1 MDGTVH
7 FSRDPKVETD
17 TSSFEH
23 KSEKKHL
30 TVLTGH
36 YQANL
41 MITQLLDTKC
51 TDMYPL
57 LLKQTQCTLY
67 VFYHYNNYQTTLVF
81 LIC

>member
-30 TVLTGH
+30 AVLTGH

-51 TDMYPL
+51 TDISTLIEADTMYIVCIL
-57 LLKQTQCTLY
+57 S
-67 VFYHYNNYQTTLVF
+67 
-81 LIC
+81 